1 MTFYQTRNSRSNK
14 YFLRVSAH
22 SRFTRG
28 KQILHGTSIEGW
40 NTVECTTEAGGE
52 VLKGSRYWKG
62 RRGVGRSLVGLD
74 FQAKQSQSA
83 ALKDANILD
92 GGGTVVTSSVV
103 PATLVSNANNGVRS
117 KCSSPSV
124 LTLELLSIR
133 GYRLVNR
140 CSVVVVEGEAT
151 GKRRSKLSSRS
162 WNHELSEEGR
172 RSPRIDASTWPRDL
186 VRSRVTGGAVSGS
199 SGRMRSRCHV
209 RVSAFNRRIRTVSG
223 AMRGGKVLERSGQV

>member
-1 MTFYQTRNSRSNK
+1 MTYIHTHILVSPWLVTFYQTRNSRSNK

-52 VLKGSRYWKG
+52 VLKGYWKG

-83 ALKDANILD
+83 ALKDANIFD

-117 KCSSPSV
+117 KCSSGNRPSV

-140 CSVVVVEGEAT
+140 CS
-151 GKRRSKLSSRS
+151 
-162 WNHELSEEGR
+162 
-172 RSPRIDASTWPRDL
+172 
-186 VRSRVTGGAVSGS
+186 GG
-199 SGRMRSRCHV
+199 
-209 RVSAFNRRIRTVSG
+209 
-223 AMRGGKVLERSGQV
+223 RGGGRSDGKA